1 MSIIEEQTENVIIE
15 SDPDEPD
22 NQPNEHPNGQL
33 NVIFQNNRILIFQL
47 FRKLIWNLSWF
58 HPGFSH
64 RFDHPGIGPW
74 FQILDF
80 WPV

>member
-33 NVIFQNNRILIFQL
+33 NTVCSGDIYSRIEKLKL
-47 FRKLIWNLSWF
+47 F
-58 HPGFSH
+58 
-64 RFDHPGIGPW
+64 GIR
-74 FQILDF
+74 L
-80 WPV
+80 

>member
-33 NVIFQNNRILIFQL
+33 YVIFQKLYNLILKTFQKAHL
-47 FRKLIWNLSWF
+47 K
-58 HPGFSH
+58 P
-64 RFDHPGIGPW
+64 
-74 FQILDF
+74 
-80 WPV
+80 